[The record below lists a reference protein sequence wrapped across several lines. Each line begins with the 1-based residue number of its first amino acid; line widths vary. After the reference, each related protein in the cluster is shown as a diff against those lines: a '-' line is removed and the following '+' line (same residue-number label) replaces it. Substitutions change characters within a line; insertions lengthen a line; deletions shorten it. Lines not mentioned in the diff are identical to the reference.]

1 MSTAGAGAPREVV
14 VVGIGDAGRSSLSEE
29 ALGVVRGADV
39 LAGGER
45 HLAFFPEF
53 HGERIVLKDKMAEA
67 AGAIDAARRRGS
79 VAVLASGDPLF
90 YGIGAYLARKLG
102 RDAVRILPNVSA
114 MQLAFARARVAWQ
127 DAALVSLHGR
137 PMENLTAVLGTR
149 DAIGVFTDGTNT
161 PGAIARACLDS
172 GARDY
177 RMVVCE
183 NLGGSDEKV
192 REMALA
198 EAVQAEAGPLN
209 VVILRREESGAPKE
223 ASPIDPASLGAVGIP
238 DDRFVYRSP
247 DKALITKLEVRLVS
261 LAAMRLRPSDTV
273 WDVGAGSG
281 AVAIECARLAPR
293 GKVFAIEKNRPDFDL
308 IASNLSRFGVANV
321 TAVCGRA
328 PEEGLGLWPDPDA
341 VFVGGSGGELDALLG
356 TCLARLKPGGRLVLN
371 AATLETLAGATAF
384 FRKAGLRPAVT
395 LVQASRGV
403 EIAAVGLTRFE
414 ALNPV
419 YVLAARKGGA

>member
-1 MSTAGAGAPREVV
+1 MSALVPSPREVI

-29 ALGVVRGADV
+29 ALAAVRGADV

-53 HGERIVLKDKMAEA
+53 RGERIVLKDRMAEA
-67 AGAIDAARRRGS
+67 AGAIDAARARGS

-90 YGIGAYLARKLG
+90 YGIGAYLAKKLG
-102 RDAVRILPNVSA
+102 REAVRILPNVSA

-137 PMENLTAVLGTR
+137 AMENLLPVLGTR

-172 GARDY
+172 GNGDY
-177 RMVVCE
+177 RMIVCE
-183 NLGGSDEKV
+183 NLGGPDEKV

-198 EAVQAEAGPLN
+198 EAVSAQVGPLN
-209 VVILRREESGAPKE
+209 VVILRREDAASPREAP
-223 ASPIDPASLGAVGIP
+223 PIDPASLGAVGIP
-238 DDRFVYRSP
+238 DDLFVYRSP
-247 DKALITKLEVRLVS
+247 AKALITKLEVRLVS
-261 LAAMRLRPSDTV
+261 LAALRLRPADVV

-281 AVAIECARLAPR
+281 SVAVECARLCPR
-293 GKVFAIEKNRPDFDL
+293 GRVFAIEKNRPDFDL
-308 IASNLSRFGVANV
+308 IASNLARFGVENV
-321 TAVCGRA
+321 TVVCGRA
-328 PEEGLGLWPDPDA
+328 PGEGLGDWPDPDA
-341 VFVGGSGGELDALLG
+341 VLVGGSGGELDALLG

-371 AATLETLAGATAF
+371 AATIETLAGANAF
-384 FRKAGLRPAVT
+384 FRNAGLRPAVT

-419 YVLAARKGGA
+419 YVLAVRKVGA